1 MRTTVDIDDDIL
13 AAARDLARAEGKTM
27 GQILSELARRGLT
40 TPDLALTGFGGAG
53 FGGAGFSE
61 ASAPYRA
68 ANDWPVFPARGGPP
82 VTSEMIERLQDA
94 IDREDAEA
102 FDHATNKP
110 I

>member
-1 MRTTVDIDDDIL
+1 
-13 AAARDLARAEGKTM
+13 M

-40 TPDLALTGFGGAG
+40 TPDPAFAG

-61 ASAPYRA
+61 ASASYRA
-68 ANDWPVFPARGGPP
+68 ADDWPVFPSRGGPP
-82 VTSEMIERLQDA
+82 VTSELIERLQDE

>member
-1 MRTTVDIDDDIL
+1 
-13 AAARDLARAEGKTM
+13 M

-40 TPDLALTGFGGAG
+40 TPDPAFSNPAFSGFGDG
-53 FGGAGFSE
+53 GFSE

-68 ANDWPVFPARGGPP
+68 ANDWPVFPVRDGPP
-82 VTSEMIERLQDA
+82 VTSEMIERLQTE

>member
-1 MRTTVDIDDDIL
+1 
-13 AAARDLARAEGKTM
+13 M

-40 TPDLALTGFGGAG
+40 TPDPAFSGPAFSGFGE
-53 FGGAGFSE
+53 AGFSE
-61 ASAPYRA
+61 ASTPYRA
-68 ANDWPVFPARGGPP
+68 ANDWPVFPARDGPP
-82 VTSEMIERLQDA
+82 VTSEMIERLQIE